1 GAGSKRGAHLAL
13 TVGRLD
19 ARNAERP
26 QRIGLSA
33 TQRPLEE
40 IARFLSGSA
49 VQTRIVDC
57 GLVKKMETVIESPV
71 DDLNRIPG
79 GTIWPAVTP
88 VVLRHIRGA
97 RTTLV
102 FVNNRAQAE
111 KVAVRVNTLAGEQI
125 SLPYHGSLS
134 RERRLYLEQQLK
146 AGAIRALITTSS
158 LEL

>member
-1 GAGSKRGAHLAL
+1 AVIVDEIHAIAGTKRGSHLAL
-13 TVGRLD
+13 TLERLG
-19 ARNAERP
+19 ALSETRP

-49 VQTRIVDC
+49 ANPIRDGQRVPRRASLRDRASRDDLQTAIVDC

-71 DDLNRIPG
+71 EDLNRIPG

-88 VVLRHIRGA
+88 VLLKHIRDA

-111 KVAVRVNTLAGEQI
+111 KVAVRLNTLAGE
-125 SLPYHGSLS
+125 
-134 RERRLYLEQQLK
+134 
-146 AGAIRALITTSS
+146 
-158 LEL
+158 